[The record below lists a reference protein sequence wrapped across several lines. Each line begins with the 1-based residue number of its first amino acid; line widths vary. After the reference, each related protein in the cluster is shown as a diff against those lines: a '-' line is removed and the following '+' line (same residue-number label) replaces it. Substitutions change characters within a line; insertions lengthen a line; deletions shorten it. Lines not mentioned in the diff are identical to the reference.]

1 AITPAPGFEGAQN
14 LNPQWAADGASL
26 YFLSDQNGIMNV
38 YRLDTASG
46 VLSQVTNLYTGVSG
60 ITNLSPALSTASHS
74 PRVAFHAYEDGK
86 YNIYAVD
93 DPERLAGH
101 EPNRSTAAAS
111 PALLPP
117 QDRGQEAI
125 PQLLADADTGLP
137 PVRPIP
143 PEGYRAK
150 LTLDY

>member
-1 AITPAPGFEGAQN
+1 
-14 LNPQWAADGASL
+14 
-26 YFLSDQNGIMNV
+26 
-38 YRLDTASG
+38 SG

-74 PRVAFHAYEDGK
+74 PRVVFSAYEDGK

-150 LTLDY
+150 LTLDYVGAPTVGAGRDAFGTYVGGSSALYFSDMMGEHSLLTAVQV